1 MDLLLNTISLI
12 GPVILAGFIYSL
24 KSISMEIKMILW
36 IVCAAIIIFDLYLI
50 TKDKKM
56 KREKIK
62 RESLYNRLYEK
73 QELIERD
80 LPGVLLDIIKRNTSL
95 TTLFVKGQKQ
105 EEEYKLNEAIETFK
119 QCLNQSDLSELD
131 EVTLY
136 ILIGNGYYFLSQPN
150 AAEKYFREAL
160 NHLKK
165 IENEEIKSL
174 ATSHVLGNI
183 GNIYHHLGKPD
194 EALDYYKQALEL
206 HRKLAYEKGVAHN
219 LRNIGTIY
227 NELNQLDE
235 ALKYQK
241 GALEIDKK
249 IENEP
254 GIAISL
260 TNIGTVYHDLSQ
272 YDDASKRYQEALV
285 IYQKLNNKE
294 GIANIHNRIGL
305 NYSSQGDMNL
315 AISEYKKALEINRK
329 IDYREGMT
337 TNLGNIGLA
346 YIALGK
352 SQNALKYY
360 QEALDLFE
368 QMDVQPRKEILLK
381 IIKNCQGDNG
391 YTENN
396 S

>member
-24 KSISMEIKMILW
+24 KNISMEIKMILW
-36 IVCAAIIIFDLYLI
+36 IVCAAIVIFDLYLI
-50 TKDKKM
+50 IKDKKM

-80 LPGVLLDIIKRNTSL
+80 LPGVLLDIIKRNITL
-95 TTLFVKGQKQ
+95 NPLFVKGRKQ
-105 EEEYKLNEAIETFK
+105 EEQYRLSEAVETFK
-119 QCLNQSDLSELD
+119 QCLNQSGLSELD

-136 ILIGNGYYFLSQPN
+136 ILIGNGCYFLSQPN
-150 AAEKYFREAL
+150 VAEKYFREAL

-165 IENEEIKSL
+165 IENEEIKAL
-174 ATSHVLGNI
+174 ATSHILGNI
-183 GNIYHHLGKPD
+183 GNIYLHLGKPD

-227 NELNQLDE
+227 NELNQFDE

-254 GIAISL
+254 GIAINL
-260 TNIGTVYHDLSQ
+260 TNVGTIYHDLGQ
-272 YDDASKRYQEALV
+272 YEDSLKRYQEALV
-285 IYQKLNNKE
+285 IYQRINNKE
-294 GIANIHNRIGL
+294 GIANIYNRVGL
-305 NYSSQGDMNL
+305 NYSSHGDMNL
-315 AISEYKKALEINRK
+315 AIIEYKKALEINQK
-329 IDYREGMT
+329 IGYREGMAS
-337 TNLGNIGLA
+337 NLGNIGLA
-346 YIALGK
+346 YITLGESEK
-352 SQNALKYY
+352 ALKSY
-360 QEALDLFE
+360 QEALELFE
-368 QMDVQPRKEILLK
+368 QMDTLKRKEILFHSYLLLLK
-381 IIKNCQGDNG
+381 
-391 YTENN
+391 
-396 S
+396 

>member
-1 MDLLLNTISLI
+1 MELLLNTISLI

-24 KSISMEIKMILW
+24 KNISMEIKMILW

-50 TKDKKM
+50 IKDKKM

-80 LPGVLLDIIKRNTSL
+80 MPGILLDIIKRNITL
-95 TTLFVKGQKQ
+95 NPLFVKGRKQ
-105 EEEYKLNEAIETFK
+105 EEQYRLSEAVETFK
-119 QCLNQSDLSELD
+119 QCLNQSGLSELD

-150 AAEKYFREAL
+150 VAEKYFREAL

-174 ATSHVLGNI
+174 ATSHILGNI

-227 NELNQLDE
+227 NELNQFDE

-254 GIAISL
+254 GIAINL
-260 TNIGTVYHDLSQ
+260 TNIGTIYHDLGQ
-272 YDDASKRYQEALV
+272 YEDSLKRYKEALV
-285 IYQKLNNKE
+285 IYQRINNKE
-294 GIANIHNRIGL
+294 GIANIYNRIGL
-305 NYSSQGDMNL
+305 NHSSQGDMNL
-315 AISEYKKALEINRK
+315 AIIEYKKALEINQK
-329 IDYREGMT
+329 IGYREGIAS
-337 TNLGNIGLA
+337 NLGNIGLA
-346 YIALGK
+346 YITLGESEK
-352 SQNALKYY
+352 ALKSY
-360 QEALDLFE
+360 QEALELFE
-368 QMDVQPRKEILLK
+368 QMDILKRKEILLK
-381 IIKNCQGDNG
+381 IIKVIKEEKIKIG
-391 YTENN
+391 
-396 S
+396 

>member
-1 MDLLLNTISLI
+1 MELLLNTISLI

-24 KSISMEIKMILW
+24 KNISMEIKMILW

-50 TKDKKM
+50 IKDKKM

-80 LPGVLLDIIKRNTSL
+80 LPGVLLDFIKRNITL
-95 TTLFVKGQKQ
+95 TTLFVKGRKQ
-105 EEEYKLNEAIETFK
+105 EEQYRLSEAVETFK
-119 QCLNQSDLSELD
+119 QCLNQSGLSELD

-150 AAEKYFREAL
+150 VAEKYFREAL

-174 ATSHVLGNI
+174 ATSHILGNI
-183 GNIYHHLGKPD
+183 GNIYHYLGKPD

-227 NELNQLDE
+227 NELNQFDE

-249 IENEP
+249 IENEQ
-254 GIAISL
+254 GVAICL
-260 TNIGTVYHDLSQ
+260 ANIGSVHHDLSQ
-272 YDDASKRYQEALV
+272 YEEALSLYKEALV
-285 IYQKLNNKE
+285 IYQRINNKE
-294 GIANIHNRIGL
+294 GIANIYNRIGL
-305 NYSSQGDMNL
+305 NYSSHSDMNL
-315 AISEYKKALEINRK
+315 AISEYKKALEINQK
-329 IDYREGMT
+329 IGYREGMAS
-337 TNLGNIGLA
+337 NLGNIGLA
-346 YIALGK
+346 YITLGESEK
-352 SQNALKYY
+352 ALKSY
-360 QEALDLFE
+360 QEALELFE
-368 QMDVQPRKEILLK
+368 QMDTLKRKEILFK
-381 IIKNCQGDNG
+381 IIKVIKEEKIKIG
-391 YTENN
+391 
-396 S
+396 

>member
-1 MDLLLNTISLI
+1 MELLLNTISLI

-24 KSISMEIKMILW
+24 KNISMEIKMILW

-50 TKDKKM
+50 IKDKKM

-80 LPGVLLDIIKRNTSL
+80 MPGILLDIIKRNITL
-95 TTLFVKGQKQ
+95 NPLFVKGRKQ
-105 EEEYKLNEAIETFK
+105 EEQYRMSEAVETFK
-119 QCLNQSDLSELD
+119 QCLNQSGLSELD

-150 AAEKYFREAL
+150 VAEKYFREAL
-160 NHLKK
+160 SHLKK

-174 ATSHVLGNI
+174 ATSHILGNI

-227 NELNQLDE
+227 NELNQFDE

-249 IENEP
+249 IENEQ
-254 GIAISL
+254 GVAICL
-260 TNIGTVYHDLSQ
+260 ANIGSVHHDLSQ
-272 YDDASKRYQEALV
+272 YEEALSLYKEALV
-285 IYQKLNNKE
+285 IYQRINNKE
-294 GIANIHNRIGL
+294 GIANIYNRIGL
-305 NYSSQGDMNL
+305 NYSSHSDMNL
-315 AISEYKKALEINRK
+315 AISEYKKALEINQK
-329 IDYREGMT
+329 IGYREGMAS
-337 TNLGNIGLA
+337 NLGNIGLA
-346 YIALGK
+346 YITLGESEK
-352 SQNALKYY
+352 ALKSY
-360 QEALDLFE
+360 QEALELFE
-368 QMDVQPRKEILLK
+368 QMDTLKRKEILFK
-381 IIKNCQGDNG
+381 IIKVIKEEKIKIG
-391 YTENN
+391 
-396 S
+396 

>member
-1 MDLLLNTISLI
+1 MELLLNTISLI

-24 KSISMEIKMILW
+24 KNISMEIKMILW

-50 TKDKKM
+50 IKDKKM

-80 LPGVLLDIIKRNTSL
+80 MPGILLDIIKRNITL
-95 TTLFVKGQKQ
+95 NPLFVKGRKQ
-105 EEEYKLNEAIETFK
+105 EEQYRMSEAVETFK
-119 QCLNQSDLSELD
+119 QCLNQSGLSELD

-150 AAEKYFREAL
+150 VAEKYFREAL

-174 ATSHVLGNI
+174 ATSHILGNI
-183 GNIYHHLGKPD
+183 GNIYHYLGKPD

-227 NELNQLDE
+227 NELNQFDE

-249 IENEP
+249 IENEQ
-254 GIAISL
+254 GVAICL
-260 TNIGTVYHDLSQ
+260 ANIGSVHHDLSQ
-272 YDDASKRYQEALV
+272 YEEALSLYKEALV
-285 IYQKLNNKE
+285 IYQRINNKE
-294 GIANIHNRIGL
+294 GIANIYNRIGL
-305 NYSSQGDMNL
+305 NYSSHSDMNL
-315 AISEYKKALEINRK
+315 AISEYKKALEINQK
-329 IDYREGMT
+329 IGYREGMAS
-337 TNLGNIGLA
+337 NLGNIGLA
-346 YIALGK
+346 YITLGESEK
-352 SQNALKYY
+352 ALKSY
-360 QEALDLFE
+360 QEALELFE
-368 QMDVQPRKEILLK
+368 QMDTLKRKEILFK
-381 IIKNCQGDNG
+381 IIKVIKEEKIKIG
-391 YTENN
+391 
-396 S
+396 

>member
-1 MDLLLNTISLI
+1 MELLLNTISLI

-24 KSISMEIKMILW
+24 KNISMEIKMILW

-50 TKDKKM
+50 IKDKKM

-80 LPGVLLDIIKRNTSL
+80 MPGILLDIIKRNITL
-95 TTLFVKGQKQ
+95 NPLFVKGRKQ
-105 EEEYKLNEAIETFK
+105 EEQYRLSEAVETFK
-119 QCLNQSDLSELD
+119 QCLNQSGLSELD

-150 AAEKYFREAL
+150 VAEKYFREAL

-174 ATSHVLGNI
+174 ATSHILGNI

-227 NELNQLDE
+227 NELNQFDE

-249 IENEP
+249 IENEQ
-254 GIAISL
+254 GVAICL
-260 TNIGTVYHDLSQ
+260 ANIGSVHHDLSQ
-272 YDDASKRYQEALV
+272 YEEALSLYKEALV
-285 IYQKLNNKE
+285 IYQRINNKE
-294 GIANIHNRIGL
+294 GIANIYNRIGL
-305 NYSSQGDMNL
+305 NYSSHSDMNL
-315 AISEYKKALEINRK
+315 AISEYKKALEINQK
-329 IDYREGMT
+329 IGYREGMAS
-337 TNLGNIGLA
+337 NLGNIGLA
-346 YIALGK
+346 YITLGESEK
-352 SQNALKYY
+352 ALKSY
-360 QEALDLFE
+360 QEALELFE
-368 QMDVQPRKEILLK
+368 QMDTLKRKEILFK
-381 IIKNCQGDNG
+381 IIKVIKEEKIKIG
-391 YTENN
+391 
-396 S
+396 